1 AYNGGGHTQLYAGSG
16 AWSDYTVQTSF
27 RLATS
32 SNFPGGLR
40 ARVNPGTGAGY
51 AAWLY
56 PADGVIKLFRT
67 STWHIDTNS
76 VLRAQASVGG
86 IPAGVWNTL
95 AITFAGPQIAVP
107 YNGAT
112 VLSISDGTLAA
123 GAIAFDVSNQ
133 PIEFDDVSVTSG
145 GATLFTE
152 D

>member
-1 AYNGGGHTQLYAGSG
+1 HTQLYAGS
-16 AWSDYTVQTSF
+16 ATWSDYTVQTSF
-27 RLATS
+27 RLATA

-40 ARVNPGTGAGY
+40 ARVNPASGAGY

-56 PADGVIKLFRT
+56 PADGVITLFRT

-76 VLRAQASVGG
+76 VLLAQASVGA

-95 AITFAGPQIAVP
+95 AITFAGAQITVTFD
-107 YNGAT
+107 GAN
-112 VLSISDGTLAA
+112 VLALTDGTLAA
-123 GAIAFDVSNQ
+123 GAIALDVSNQ

-152 D
+152 DFS